1 MSQFPEILKTRL
13 QTLEIGPYGFALPG
27 PMKLHLELDG
37 EIVSDA
43 QVEMGYLHRGVEYAM
58 EHLPWGSAV
67 VYADRLDPE
76 ASIFGEM
83 AYCLAVENLM
93 GYEVS
98 FRVNCLRIIFCEL
111 VRVSNHLLSFSHLCR
126 SIGLTSPIHYFLRD
140 REKILDLFELLSGSR
155 FMPNFLRMGGLKLEV
170 TEGFLDRVIETTH
183 LMDLRIKDYQILLA
197 ENSAFRKRL
206 SHVGQ
211 VHQDVVGN
219 FGLTGPVARAS
230 GQDFDAR
237 KNLPYSSYEQ
247 FDFDTIVGAG
257 VVGVE
262 GDAFARFDVRLREIG
277 QSLHLIR
284 QAVDRL
290 PAAKV
295 QDRIALD
302 EIGRVPVGEAFSR
315 VESPRGMLTCQVVS
329 DGGKGPVVVRF
340 GTPSRA
346 LVQSISAILPRT
358 RVEDI
363 PVILASLFFSIAE
376 ADK

>member
-1 MSQFPEILKTRL
+1 
-13 QTLEIGPYGFALPG
+13 
-27 PMKLHLELDG
+27 MKLHLQLDG
-37 EIVSDA
+37 EIVSEV
-43 QVEMGYLHRGVEYAM
+43 QVEMGYLHRGIEYAM

-93 GYEVS
+93 GYEIS
-98 FRVNCLRIIFCEL
+98 FRVASLRIIFCEL
-111 VRVSNHLLSFSHLCR
+111 VRVSNHLVSFSHLCR
-126 SIGLTSPIHYFLRD
+126 TIGLTSPIHYFLRD

-170 TEGFLDRVIETTH
+170 TEGFLDRVIETTQ
-183 LMDLRIKDYQILLA
+183 LMDLRTKDYRILLS
-197 ENSAFRKRL
+197 ENSAFQKRL

-211 VHQDVVGN
+211 VHQNVAKD

-230 GQDFDAR
+230 GLDFDVR
-237 KNLPYSSYEQ
+237 KQIPYSSYEQ
-247 FDFDTIVGAG
+247 FDFKTTLGIGI
-257 VVGVE
+257 VGVE
-262 GDAFARFDVRLREIG
+262 GDAFARFDVRLREVE

-290 PAAKV
+290 PAARPE
-295 QDRIALD
+295 DRIAID
-302 EIGRVPVGEAFSR
+302 DIGQVPAGESFSR
-315 VESPRGMLTCQVVS
+315 VETPRGMLTCQVIS
-329 DGGKGPVVVRF
+329 EGAKGPIGVRF

-346 LVQSISAILPRT
+346 LAQSISAILPGS